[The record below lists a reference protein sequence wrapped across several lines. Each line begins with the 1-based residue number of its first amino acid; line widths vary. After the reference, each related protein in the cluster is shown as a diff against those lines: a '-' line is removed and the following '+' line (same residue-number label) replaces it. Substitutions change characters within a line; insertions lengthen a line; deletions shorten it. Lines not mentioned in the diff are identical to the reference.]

1 MHNLSERTAC
11 PLSLPDPELN
21 GSNLLQE
28 IVQLKS
34 HRFKAS
40 PSGISEIITS
50 FGYIEQQS
58 IILTGIEVTG
68 KASMQAVKKRQQ
80 FCGSERIE

>member
-40 PSGISEIITS
+40 PSGISEIITL
-50 FGYIEQQS
+50 FGYIE
-58 IILTGIEVTG
+58 
-68 KASMQAVKKRQQ
+68 KRVITLN
-80 FCGSERIE
+80 RIE